1 MSDQRDENYEGNGQA
16 ESGQGGT
23 PAGMP
28 DREGDSYE
36 KRLAAVEAERDE
48 MKDRMLRIAADF
60 ENWKKRARKEQ
71 EDGEAKIRE
80 SVLKDILDVMD
91 NLERAVEAYG
101 SPDNTPDKS
110 AGKLA
115 GGKVQHG
122 GVAGSTSKAGVSGA
136 VDGAAILK
144 GVALVLRLFQS
155 KLERYGVKAIEA
167 QGQPFDP
174 RLHEAISRTETASVP
189 AGNVAIELQRGY
201 RIGERL
207 LRPSMVSVATPPASG
222 AGGTGTATGSGGVG
236 DNGS

>member
-1 MSDQRDENYEGNGQA
+1 
-16 ESGQGGT
+16 
-23 PAGMP
+23 MP
-28 DREGDSYE
+28 DREGDSPE

-71 EDGEAKIRE
+71 EDGEAKVRE

-101 SPDNTPDKS
+101 APDKTKP
-110 AGKLA
+110 AL
-115 GGKVQHG
+115 
-122 GVAGSTSKAGVSGA
+122 KAGASGA

-155 KLERYGVKAIEA
+155 KLERYGVKPIEA

-189 AGNVAIELQRGY
+189 AGNVATELQRGY

-207 LRPSMVSVATPPASG
+207 LRPSMVSVATAPASG
-222 AGGTGTATGSGGVG
+222 GAGTGTATGSGGVG

>member
-1 MSDQRDENYEGNGQA
+1 
-16 ESGQGGT
+16 
-23 PAGMP
+23 MP
-28 DREGDSYE
+28 DREGDSPE

-71 EDGEAKIRE
+71 EDGEAKVRE

-101 SPDNTPDKS
+101 SPDKTQDKNVS
-110 AGKLA
+110 KMG
-115 GGKVQHG
+115 GGKVQTGNNAVHN
-122 GVAGSTSKAGVSGA
+122 AGPKAGASGA

>member
-1 MSDQRDENYEGNGQA
+1 
-16 ESGQGGT
+16 
-23 PAGMP
+23 
-28 DREGDSYE
+28 
-36 KRLAAVEAERDE
+36 
-48 MKDRMLRIAADF
+48 MLRIDADC
-60 ENWKKRARKEQ
+60 ENGKKRARKEQ

-115 GGKVQHG
+115 GGKAQHG
-122 GVAGSTSKAGVSGA
+122 SGAGSTSKAGVSGA
-136 VDGAAILK
+136 VVDGAAILK

-207 LRPSMVSVATPPASG
+207 LRPSMVSVATPPTSG